1 MVRSIQAFRVRFARA
16 AALLVFVAS
25 AAPQALAQLLPPLPG
40 GSLIVTITSPGSG
53 SPVSGTTSVNASVS
67 IVGSLTVSSVQFRL
81 DGANL
86 GARDTSA
93 PYSVSWNTTATSNG
107 SHTLTAVATD
117 ILGVQ
122 FTSSPVTVTVNNA
135 PPPPPPPPADT
146 TPPTVSITA
155 PVSGAT
161 VFGTTSVTASASDNV
176 GVVGVQ
182 FKVDGI
188 NLGAEDTAAP
198 YAVSWDT
205 TSASNGSHTLTAV
218 ARDAAGNVSPVSAV
232 TVTVNNAPPPPP
244 ADTTPPTVSITA
256 PKDGATVKGT
266 TVTVTASASDNVGV
280 VGVQFLLD
288 DGVNGSV
295 DVTTAPY
302 SVSWNTTTTS
312 DGSHKITAIARDAAG
327 NSTTS
332 APVTVTVAN
341 NAPPP
346 PPPPPPPPGS
356 TTRFEET
363 DSSIAYTAG
372 WTPDGS
378 LSWSGGTAAFS
389 TATGARATFTFTGPS
404 VTWIGGRADSTG
416 IARILLDG
424 AFLAE
429 VDTFSKTLEVR
440 VPMFQAT
447 GLTNA
452 RHTLTIEVTGRQNAS
467 ATGPLIAV
475 DAFDVPAATVSRLQ
489 ETDPSITYSAGSFI
503 APDWRPFD
511 TSRAWSAGIAALSTT
526 PAAQATITFTGTGIS
541 WIGARGPQ
549 TGIARVTLDG
559 VAFPPIDTYSSAE
572 QIQAEV
578 FTKQGLADTS
588 HTLTVEVTGE
598 QNAASTSPLIVVDG
612 FEVTMSGTRHQD
624 TDPAIAY
631 GPDWIQDNRDKAY
644 SEGASAESH
653 IVGAQATITFTGTG
667 IRWIGARGPQC
678 GIARIFVDGAFVEDF
693 DTYFQTEGP
702 QHTDF
707 FRDGLPAGT
716 HTLSIQVMGKNP
728 LSSDF
733 WILIDAFDV
742 IP

>member
-67 IVGSLTVSSVQFRL
+67 IVGSLTVASVQFRL

-146 TPPTVSITA
+146 TAARGGITAPVSRSTVFGTTSVTASASDNVGVVGVQFRLDGSNLGAEDTTAPYSVSWNTTATSNGSHTLTAVARDAAGNVSPVSTVTVTVNNAPPPPPPPPADTTPPTVSITA

-182 FKVDGI
+182 FRLDGS

-198 YAVSWDT
+198 YAVSWNT

-280 VGVQFLLD
+280 VAVQFLLD
-288 DGVNGSV
+288 DGANGSV

-302 SVSWNTTTTS
+302 SVSWNTTT
-312 DGSHKITAIARDAAG
+312 
-327 NSTTS
+327 
-332 APVTVTVAN
+332 
-341 NAPPP
+341 
-346 PPPPPPPPGS
+346 
-356 TTRFEET
+356 
-363 DSSIAYTAG
+363 
-372 WTPDGS
+372 
-378 LSWSGGTAAFS
+378 
-389 TATGARATFTFTGPS
+389 
-404 VTWIGGRADSTG
+404 
-416 IARILLDG
+416 
-424 AFLAE
+424 
-429 VDTFSKTLEVR
+429 
-440 VPMFQAT
+440 
-447 GLTNA
+447 
-452 RHTLTIEVTGRQNAS
+452 
-467 ATGPLIAV
+467 
-475 DAFDVPAATVSRLQ
+475 
-489 ETDPSITYSAGSFI
+489 
-503 APDWRPFD
+503 
-511 TSRAWSAGIAALSTT
+511 
-526 PAAQATITFTGTGIS
+526 
-541 WIGARGPQ
+541 
-549 TGIARVTLDG
+549 
-559 VAFPPIDTYSSAE
+559 
-572 QIQAEV
+572 
-578 FTKQGLADTS
+578 
-588 HTLTVEVTGE
+588 
-598 QNAASTSPLIVVDG
+598 
-612 FEVTMSGTRHQD
+612 
-624 TDPAIAY
+624 
-631 GPDWIQDNRDKAY
+631 
-644 SEGASAESH
+644 
-653 IVGAQATITFTGTG
+653 
-667 IRWIGARGPQC
+667 
-678 GIARIFVDGAFVEDF
+678 
-693 DTYFQTEGP
+693 
-702 QHTDF
+702 
-707 FRDGLPAGT
+707 
-716 HTLSIQVMGKNP
+716 
-728 LSSDF
+728 
-733 WILIDAFDV
+733 
-742 IP
+742 